1 MKIFK
6 PIDLLAITT
15 RKSPSFSQALIKN
28 NRQCFLYSYKCH
40 GHYYMEIL
48 CFKVR
53 KSEVK
58 IVGHRKKKSLK
69 IVNIYSA
76 NVCKYL

>member
-1 MKIFK
+1 M
-6 PIDLLAITT
+6 
-15 RKSPSFSQALIKN
+15 
-28 NRQCFLYSYKCH
+28 FLYSYKCH

-58 IVGHRKKKSLK
+58 IVGHRKK
-69 IVNIYSA
+69 IVKNSQHIFCKRMQIFIN
-76 NVCKYL
+76 NVECSEL